1 MAQCPDTGNQLKS
14 DEILLPGSGEQKNL
28 KYCKVEIFLEHR
40 EVALLSPRKICES
53 LNFSTVH
60 LYLRIQIFANLLGD
74 KNATYLR
81 SKIISTLY
89 IS

>member
-28 KYCKVEIFLEHR
+28 KYCKVEIFLEQR
-40 EVALLSPRKICES
+40 EVAFLSPSQICEN

-60 LYLRIQIFANLLGD
+60 L
-74 KNATYLR
+74 
-81 SKIISTLY
+81 
-89 IS
+89 